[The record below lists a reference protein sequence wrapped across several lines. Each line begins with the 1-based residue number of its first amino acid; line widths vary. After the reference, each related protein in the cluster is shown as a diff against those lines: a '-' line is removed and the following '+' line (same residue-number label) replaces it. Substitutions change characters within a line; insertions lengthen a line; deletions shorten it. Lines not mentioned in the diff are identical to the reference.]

1 MLQMNATYCGL
12 LLSLVYSYL
21 AFYIF
26 LLSFLHF
33 SMTTLLQ
40 LCVYD
45 FLRFHFIILL
55 SSVVRVTR
63 VFINV

>member
-1 MLQMNATYCGL
+1 MLQMNATYSGL
-12 LLSLVYSYL
+12 LLSLIYSYL

-33 SMTTLLQ
+33 PMTTLWQ

-45 FLRFHFIILL
+45 SLRLYFIILL
-55 SSVVRVTR
+55 SLLV
-63 VFINV
+63 